1 LGEDQRTS
9 RRWGSLLANSRR
21 NGLSFDDL
29 AGQIDADIAAVY
41 EGSFEQL
48 EAAQPGGAA
57 PSAYR
62 LEQLQSYANE
72 RAEAAREMAHGL
84 RPSCTQVTS
93 QWRKCAATHRPGG
106 TERLAL
112 WPCSLQRVNMVS
124 IADVIPLSNGKRAP
138 VLLVD
143 WKLVGITQP
152 EPQMPVPE
160 IPPPLPPEMP
170 QPLEPLGAP
179 PPTENPVP
187 MREPPMTLPPQ
198 S

>member
-1 LGEDQRTS
+1 MLLYALSGLPGNLVSLALHGNQAVSGGASGAIFSLYGALLVFLWREQSNVEPGEFRWLFGGAVVFSSLMLGVGFVVQGIDNAAHG
-9 RRWGSLLANSRR
+9 GSLVGPHWS
-21 NGLSFDDL
+21 
-29 AGQIDADIAAVY
+29 
-41 EGSFEQL
+41 
-48 EAAQPGGAA
+48 
-57 PSAYR
+57 
-62 LEQLQSYANE
+62 
-72 RAEAAREMAHGL
+72 
-84 RPSCTQVTS
+84 
-93 QWRKCAATHRPGG
+93 KCAATHRPGG

-112 WPCSLQRVNMVS
+112 WPCPLQRVTMVS